1 MLGGMSSDKRSAIR
15 EEDVQGLKYFRKL
28 WPLLE
33 RLHDVGCQRDK
44 AGNRELFMDQYCSL
58 VLLFLF
64 NPCVRSLRALQQ
76 ASELKNVQRKLG
88 CGRSSLGSLS
98 EATDVFDPERL
109 RQIIGELAAEVQP
122 SRDRSDDLVQHVVT
136 AVDGSVVQ
144 TLSTIAE
151 AAYLKTK
158 NGDSRSAWRLH
169 THFEVDRGVP
179 TRIDV
184 TSGKNGG
191 KNDEKNVLRAHL
203 ETDHC
208 YLMDRWYA
216 QFTLFNEIHQLG
228 SSYVCRVRDNSRY
241 EVVQQ
246 RTLSEAARAANVL
259 QDAVVI
265 LGATSPAAGRPDHPI
280 RLVLVACTPRQKTG
294 GRKGGTAGPPSD
306 GILRIATNLVDPPA
320 EIIAQL
326 YRERWTIEIF
336 FRFFKHVLGCR
347 HLLSTARAGIEIQ
360 TYLAIIACLLLA
372 LWTGGKPT
380 LRTYEMVCLYLQG
393 WADEEELNAHLKK
406 LKPSAA

>member
-1 MLGGMSSDKRSAIR
+1 VK
-15 EEDVQGLKYFRKL
+15 
-28 WPLLE
+28 
-33 RLHDVGCQRDK
+33 
-44 AGNRELFMDQYCSL
+44 
-58 VLLFLF
+58 
-64 NPCVRSLRALQQ
+64 
-76 ASELKNVQRKLG
+76 
-88 CGRSSLGSLS
+88 
-98 EATDVFDPERL
+98 
-109 RQIIGELAAEVQP
+109 
-122 SRDRSDDLVQHVVT
+122 HVVT

-169 THFEVDRGVP
+169 THFDVDRGVP

-191 KNDEKNVLRAHL
+191 KTDEKAVLRGNL
-203 ETDHC
+203 QPDHC

-228 SSYVCRVRDNSRY
+228 SSYVCRIRDNSAYVILEERP
-241 EVVQQ
+241 
-246 RTLSEAARAANVL
+246 LSAAARAAGVL
-259 QDAVVI
+259 SDQIVR
-265 LGATSPAAGRPDHPI
+265 LGATTSTAARPNHPI
-280 RLVLVACTPRQKTG
+280 RLVLVACTPHVKTG

-320 EIIAQL
+320 EIIAEL
-326 YRERWTIEIF
+326 YRQRWTIEIF

-360 TYLAIIACLLLA
+360 TYMAIIACLLLA

-380 LRTYEMVCLYLQG
+380 QRTYEMVCLYLQG
-393 WADEEELNAHLKK
+393 WADEEELIAHLKK

>member
-1 MLGGMSSDKRSAIR
+1 MANDKRRAIR

-28 WPLLE
+28 WPLFE
-33 RLHDVGCQRDK
+33 RLHEVGCQRDK

-88 CGRSSLGSLS
+88 CSRASLGSLS

-109 RQIIGELAAEVQP
+109 RQIIGTLAAEVKP
-122 SRDRSDDLVQHVVT
+122 SRDRGDDLVQHVVT

-203 ETDHC
+203 EADHC

-216 QFTLFNEIHQLG
+216 QFTLFNEIHALG

-241 EVVQQ
+241 EVVED
-246 RTLSEAARAANVL
+246 RPLSPGARAAGVL
-259 QDAVVI
+259 QDAVVT
-265 LGATSPAAGRPDHPI
+265 LGASSPAAARPDHPI
-280 RLVLVACTPRQKTG
+280 RLVLVACTPHQKTG

-306 GILRIATNLVDPPA
+306 GVLRTATNLVDPPA
-320 EIIAQL
+320 EIIAEL
-326 YRERWTIEIF
+326 YRQRWTIEVF
-336 FRFFKHVLGCR
+336 QPDCTSSVL
-347 HLLSTARAGIEIQ
+347 
-360 TYLAIIACLLLA
+360 
-372 LWTGGKPT
+372 
-380 LRTYEMVCLYLQG
+380 LYRV
-393 WADEEELNAHLKK
+393 
-406 LKPSAA
+406 AA

>member
-1 MLGGMSSDKRSAIR
+1 MSHPPREPIR
-15 EEDVQGLKYFRKL
+15 EENVQGLKYFRKL
-28 WPLLE
+28 GPLFE
-33 RLHDVGCQRDK
+33 RLHDEGCGRDK
-44 AGNRELFMDQYCSL
+44 AGNRRLFMDQYCSL
-58 VLLFLF
+58 VLLFMF

-76 ASELKNVQRKLG
+76 AAELKNVQRKLG

-109 RQIIGELAAEVQP
+109 REIIGQLSAEIKP
-122 SRDRSDDLVQHVVT
+122 TRSVAQEHVRQLLV
-136 AVDGSVVQ
+136 AVDGSLVE
-144 TLSTIAE
+144 TLATIAA

-158 NGDSRSAWRLH
+158 KGDSRSAWRLH
-169 THFEVDRGVP
+169 THFDVDRSVP

-184 TSGKNGG
+184 TTAKNSGKSE
-191 KNDEKNVLRAHL
+191 EKNVLRTQLAA
-203 ETDHC
+203 DHC

-216 QFTLFNEIHQLG
+216 QFTLFNAIHALG

-241 EVVQQ
+241 ETVEERPLGDLAQ
-246 RTLSEAARAANVL
+246 RAEVLSDQMVTLGLSSKPSA
-259 QDAVVI
+259 
-265 LGATSPAAGRPDHPI
+265 RPDHPV
-280 RLVLVACTPRQKTG
+280 RLVCVRVTPHVKTG

-306 GILRIATNLVDPPA
+306 GVLRIATNLVDPPA
-320 EIIAQL
+320 EIIAEL
-326 YRERWTIEIF
+326 YRQRWTIELF

-360 TYLAIIACLLLA
+360 TYVAIIACLLLA

-393 WADEEELNAHLKK
+393 WADEEELLAHLKK
-406 LKPSAA
+406 LKSHGK

>member
-1 MLGGMSSDKRSAIR
+1 MSHPPRESIR
-15 EEDVQGLKYFRKL
+15 EEDIQGLKYFRQL
-28 WPLLE
+28 WPLFE
-33 RLHDVGCQRDK
+33 RLHNVGCQRDK
-44 AGNRELFMDQYCSL
+44 AGNRELFMDQYCAL

-76 ASELKNVQRKLG
+76 ASELNNVQRKLG
-88 CGRSSLGSLS
+88 CSRSSLGSLS

-109 RQIIGELAAEVQP
+109 RQIIGELAAEVKP
-122 SRDRSDDLVQHVVT
+122 SRDRSDDFVKHVVT

-169 THFEVDRGVP
+169 THFDVDRGVP

-191 KNDEKNVLRAHL
+191 KTDEKAVLRSNL
-203 ETDHC
+203 QPDHC

-228 SSYVCRVRDNSRY
+228 SSYVCRIRDNSAYAILEERP
-241 EVVQQ
+241 
-246 RTLSEAARAANVL
+246 LSAAARAAGVL
-259 QDAVVI
+259 SDQIVR
-265 LGATSPAAGRPDHPI
+265 LGATSSTAARPNHPI
-280 RLVLVACTPRQKTG
+280 RLVLVACTPHVKTG

-306 GILRIATNLVDPPA
+306 GILRIATNLLDPPA
-320 EIIAQL
+320 EIIAEL
-326 YRERWTIEIF
+326 YRQRWTIE
-336 FRFFKHVLGCR
+336 VYQPDCTSSA
-347 HLLSTARAGIEIQ
+347 LLYQ
-360 TYLAIIACLLLA
+360 LAA
-372 LWTGGKPT
+372 
-380 LRTYEMVCLYLQG
+380 
-393 WADEEELNAHLKK
+393 
-406 LKPSAA
+406 

>member
-1 MLGGMSSDKRSAIR
+1 MASDKRSAIR
-15 EEDVQGLKYFRKL
+15 EEDVQGLKYFRQL
-28 WPLLE
+28 WPLFE
-33 RLHDVGCQRDK
+33 RLHEVGCQRDK

-88 CGRSSLGSLS
+88 CSRSSLGSLS

-109 RQIIGELAAEVQP
+109 RQIIGELAAEVKP
-122 SRDRSDDLVQHVVT
+122 SRDRSDDLVQRVVT
-136 AVDGSVVQ
+136 AVDGSVVE

-169 THFEVDRGVP
+169 TQFEVDRGVP

-184 TSGKNGG
+184 TSGKNSG

-203 ETDHC
+203 EADHC

-216 QFTLFNEIHQLG
+216 QFTLFNEIHTRG

-241 EVVQQ
+241 EVVQE
-246 RTLSEAARAANVL
+246 RPLSEAARAAGVL
-259 QDAVVI
+259 QDAVVT
-265 LGATSPAAGRPDHPI
+265 LGATSPAAARPDHPI
-280 RLVLVACTPRQKTG
+280 RLVLVACTPHQKTG

-306 GILRIATNLVDPPA
+306 GVLRIATNLLDPPA
-320 EIIAQL
+320 EIIAEL
-326 YRERWTIEIF
+326 YRQRWTIEIF

-372 LWTGGKPT
+372 LWTSGKPT

-393 WADEEELNAHLKK
+393 WADEEELLAHLKK
-406 LKPSAA
+406 LKPSTV